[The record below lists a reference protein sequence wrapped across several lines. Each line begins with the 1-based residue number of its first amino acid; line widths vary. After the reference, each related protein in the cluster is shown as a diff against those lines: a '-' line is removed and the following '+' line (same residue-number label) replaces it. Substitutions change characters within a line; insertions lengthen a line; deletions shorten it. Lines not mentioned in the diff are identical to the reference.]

1 MANEKIAIEIFA
13 ALTNQLINQSINFNE
28 NDLVMITDINQL
40 DLTKQY
46 NYADYLTWQFQ
57 DRVELIKGWIKK
69 MSGPTYNHQHTL
81 TRLMTILNNYFW
93 DGPCEFVPAPLDV

>member
-46 NYADYLTWQFQ
+46 NYADYLTWKFEE
-57 DRVELIKGWIKK
+57 RLELFRGKVLKMAGATAKHQLINGKLYLRIASYLEKK
-69 MSGPTYNHQHTL
+69 TCKVFFPL
-81 TRLMTILNNYFW
+81 LM
-93 DGPCEFVPAPLDV
+93 